1 MEIDSHVQ
9 PAEVLA
15 AASESMQL
23 EEQTQLPASAAG
35 EALEELQT
43 EGKKTSPAKKRTSSG
58 KNVKRANERAGLKL
72 PPGRIQ
78 KIIKANQTTDVGRS
92 SPTASVFLTAV
103 IEEIVKEIIKGA
115 DKKSE
120 ERGRIR
126 ISPQDI
132 LKYLTENGEAYM
144 HILGDAFVSHG
155 GVGQV
160 AEMAAAA
167 ATTGI
172 KKRKRAASAAE
183 GAPKKKIAK
192 KAAAKKATGVKKV
205 LKKKSGST
213 KSKTTGKSVTKK
225 ASSRKVASA

>member
-1 MEIDSHVQ
+1 MEIESHVQ

-23 EEQTQLPASAAG
+23 EEQTQLPAFVAG

-43 EGKKTSPAKKRTSSG
+43 EGKKTSPAKKRSAASG

-78 KIIKANQTTDVGRS
+78 KIIKSNQTVDVGRS

-103 IEEIVKEIIKGA
+103 IEDIVKHIIVGA
-115 DKKSE
+115 DKKSA

-132 LKYLTENGEAYM
+132 NKYLTEDGEAYM
-144 HILGDAFVSHG
+144 RILGDAFVAHG

-160 AEMAAAA
+160 ADAAVAA
-167 ATTGI
+167 GT
-172 KKRKRAASAAE
+172 KKRKRAASGAE
-183 GAPKKKIAK
+183 GAAK
-192 KAAAKKATGVKKV
+192 KAKKATGVKPKKTIKKV
-205 LKKKSGST
+205 VKKKSGSA
-213 KSKTTGKSVTKK
+213 KSKTAGKSVTKK
-225 ASSRKVASA
+225 TSTRKASA